1 MMNYEIKS
9 NITIIEDNELY
20 SMLFR
25 ERLKDNL
32 NFNLN
37 VYNSAEDFFKNNEF
51 EKKTDIV
58 ILDYKLPGING
69 LNTLKR
75 IKETHPDAEV
85 IMLSGQNNLQTV
97 VEIMKAG
104 AFDYITK
111 DEDAIE
117 KVFLTIRK
125 ALENKQMKNE
135 NISLKIQLNKYKF
148 FMGILGVLFTGLLLF
163 LYIADKLK

>member
-1 MMNYEIKS
+1 MNEEIKS

-37 VYNSAEDFFKNNEF
+37 VYNSAEDFFKNKEF

-58 ILDYKLPGING
+58 ILDYKLPGLNG
-69 LNTLKR
+69 LITLKR
-75 IKETHPDAEV
+75 IKETHPDSEV
-85 IMLSGQNNLQTV
+85 IMLSGQNDLQTV

-111 DEDAIE
+111 NEEAIE
-117 KVFLTIRK
+117 KVFLSIRK
-125 ALENKQMKNE
+125 ALENKQIRNE

-148 FMGILGVLFTGLLLF
+148 FMGILGILFVGMVLF
-163 LYIADKLK
+163 LYIADK

>member
-1 MMNYEIKS
+1 MVDEIKS

-37 VYNSAEDFFKNNEF
+37 VYNSAEDFFKNSEF

-69 LNTLKR
+69 YNTLKR
-75 IKETHPDAEV
+75 IKETLPNSEV
-85 IMLSGQNNLQTV
+85 IMLSGQTNLQAV

-104 AFDYITK
+104 AFDYISK
-111 DEDAIE
+111 NDEAIE
-117 KVFLTIRK
+117 KVFLSIRK
-125 ALENKQMKNE
+125 ALEQKQMKNE
-135 NISLKIQLNKYKF
+135 NISLKIQLNKYKLL
-148 FMGILGVLFTGLLLF
+148 MGALGFLLAVIFLF
-163 LYIADKLK
+163 LYILDK

>member
-1 MMNYEIKS
+1 MNEEIKS

-37 VYNSAEDFFKNNEF
+37 VYDSAEDFFKNNEF

-75 IKETHPDAEV
+75 IKESHPDSEV
-85 IMLSGQNNLQTV
+85 IMLSGQTNLQTV

-111 DEDAIE
+111 NDDAIE
-117 KVFLTIRK
+117 KVFLSIRK
-125 ALENKQMKNE
+125 ALENKQMRNE

-148 FMGILGVLFTGLLLF
+148 FIGILGFLFAGMLFF
-163 LYIADKLK
+163 LYIADK

>member
-1 MMNYEIKS
+1 MVDEIKS

-37 VYNSAEDFFKNNEF
+37 VYNSAEDFFKNSEF

-69 LNTLKR
+69 YNTLKR
-75 IKETHPDAEV
+75 IKETLPNAEV
-85 IMLSGQNNLQTV
+85 IMLSGQTNLQAV

-104 AFDYITK
+104 AFDYISK
-111 DEDAIE
+111 NDEAIE
-117 KVFLTIRK
+117 KVFLSIRK
-125 ALENKQMKNE
+125 ALEQKQMKNE
-135 NISLKIQLNKYKF
+135 NISLKIQLNKYKLL
-148 FMGILGVLFTGLLLF
+148 MGALGFLLAGIFLF
-163 LYIADKLK
+163 LYIVDK